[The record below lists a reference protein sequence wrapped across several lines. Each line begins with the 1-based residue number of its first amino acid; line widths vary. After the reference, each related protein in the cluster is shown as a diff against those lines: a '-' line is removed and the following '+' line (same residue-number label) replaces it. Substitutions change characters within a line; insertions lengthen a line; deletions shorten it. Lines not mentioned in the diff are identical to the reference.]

1 MSFLWPV
8 MLVLLLIVPL
18 LVGLHARLQ
27 QRRRQLA
34 ARHGGFGAPQG
45 APRRRNAPLALSL
58 AGLTI
63 LLTALARPQMAL
75 SLPRVEGTVVL
86 AFDVSGSMAA
96 DDVQPNRMEAAKAAA
111 REFVRRQPATVQFGL
126 VAFSEGG
133 FAVQAPTND
142 QAAIMAAIER
152 VSPQRGTSLGQ
163 GILAALNVLV
173 PGAGQPTLPG
183 LTPTPT
189 PAPVAP
195 GSSRSLAI
203 VLLSD
208 GENTGPP
215 DPFEAAQ
222 TAADR
227 GVRIYPVGIGSAAGA
242 TLKLDGFTIH
252 TQLDEAAL
260 QRIAEQTRGVYYS
273 PQAQADVH
281 TVYKDI
287 DLQLVIEPDQMEV
300 TALLAGVGLLI
311 LLIGCMWSLLW
322 FGRVV

>member
-1 MSFLWPV
+1 MSFLWPA
-8 MLVLLLIVPL
+8 MLVVLLIVPV

-34 ARHGGFGAPQG
+34 ARHGGFGVPQG
-45 APRRRNAPLALSL
+45 GPRRRNAPLALSL
-58 AGLTI
+58 AGLTV
-63 LLTALARPQMAL
+63 LLAALARPQMAL

-96 DDVQPNRMEAAKAAA
+96 EDVQPNRMEAAKAAA
-111 REFVRRQPATVQFGL
+111 REFVRRQPSTVQIGL

-142 QAAIMAAIER
+142 QAAILAAIER

-163 GILAALNVLV
+163 GILAALNVLI

-195 GSSRSLAI
+195 GSNRSLAI

-252 TQLDEAAL
+252 SQLDEESL
-260 QRIAEQTRGVYYS
+260 QRIAELTRGVYYS
-273 PQAQADVH
+273 PQAQADVQK
-281 TVYKDI
+281 VYQDI
-287 DLQLVIEPDQMEV
+287 DLQLVVKPDMMEV
-300 TALLAGVGLLI
+300 TAPLAGVGLLI
-311 LLIGCMWSLLW
+311 LVIGCVWSLVW